1 MHLVCLHLE
10 TKKRHSLHNGCH
22 FNMCIFFSLLR
33 LIPKFLWRC
42 LKTWND
48 NYNWY
53 PWMRW
58 HGTCLIPRGF
68 DLEYVFTFIAC
79 RNCKGYKL
87 GISNIRDPCLSRYDK
102 DSLNSKAESFEHTSM
117 SKYVV
122 LHVVTYPC
130 MYMSERFSSGT
141 LNNVKLN
148 SQTKVFSIWIMS
160 MYSMLFR
167 VFRNCTWRQLSRLY
181 K

>member
-1 MHLVCLHLE
+1 MIIKNIRIFKYRLCCCIQLYLNQCNGHAFSLVASRNKKE
-10 TKKRHSLHNGCH
+10 TQFGCN
-22 FNMCIFFSLLR
+22 FNMCNFFSLLR

-48 NYNWY
+48 NYNWS

-58 HGTCLIPRGF
+58 HGTCLIPRVLG
-68 DLEYVFTFIAC
+68 LEYVFTFIAC
-79 RNCKGYKL
+79 RNCKGYKM
-87 GISNIRDPCLSRYDK
+87 GISNFRDPCLSRYDK
-102 DSLNSKAESFEHTSM
+102 DSLNSKAVSFKHTSM

-141 LNNVKLN
+141 LSKLN
-148 SQTKVFSIWIMS
+148 
-160 MYSMLFR
+160 
-167 VFRNCTWRQLSRLY
+167 
-181 K
+181 